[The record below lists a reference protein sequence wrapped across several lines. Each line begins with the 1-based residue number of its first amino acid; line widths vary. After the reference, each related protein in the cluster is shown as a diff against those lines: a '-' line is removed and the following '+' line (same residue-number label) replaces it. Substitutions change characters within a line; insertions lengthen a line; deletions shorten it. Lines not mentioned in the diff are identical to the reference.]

1 MKKSKA
7 LRIRQ
12 IIEQSMDGT
21 IDDATAL
28 EAPNLF
34 QLWSGN
40 SVQYKKDIRV
50 RFTDGNLYRCLTEHT
65 SQPTWDPVS
74 APGLWAKVL
83 IPDENIIP
91 DWEQPDSTNGYSY
104 GDKVRHNGIIWI
116 SIYEGSN
123 VWEPGAAGT
132 ENLWKKYEED
142 PSTEE
147 ENTGLESGGDS
158 TEGDDEGTD
167 DNSGT
172 SDGGSN
178 SGEDSG
184 STDSGEEISAWV
196 QPDATNGYSIGDK
209 VTHNGSVWISKIDN
223 NVHEPSAAAWAAWDQ
238 VV

>member
-7 LRIRQ
+7 LRLRQ
-12 IIEQSMDGT
+12 IIEYAMDGT

-65 SQPTWDPVS
+65 SQTTWDPVS
-74 APGLWAKVL
+74 APSLWAKVL
-83 IPDENIIP
+83 IPDENNIP

-104 GDKVRHNGIIWI
+104 GDKVRHNGIVWI

-142 PSTEE
+142 QSTEE
-147 ENTGLESGGDS
+147 ENTGLESGG
-158 TEGDDEGTD
+158 
-167 DNSGT
+167 
-172 SDGGSN
+172 SDGESD

-223 NVHEPSAAAWAAWDQ
+223 NVHEPSAATWAAWDQ
-238 VV
+238 VVQ